1 MKTIMTLTAVALIS
15 ACSNAQLYDQII
27 RERDARMAAIPGEVH
42 QEYVAKYGPD
52 ESKWPKRPNLKSTCE
67 THYVSISGVGI
78 GTGYVSQSGNV
89 TIC

>member
-42 QEYVAKYGPD
+42 QEYVAKFIQAKSLFSVSHTNSQIGKAKAKAM
-52 ESKWPKRPNLKSTCE
+52 SKSHPRKQN
-67 THYVSISGVGI
+67 
-78 GTGYVSQSGNV
+78 
-89 TIC
+89 